1 MTGRRRTSPYSSNSS
16 PPSLPRSRSLTLTR
30 LAEALRYIHNEAMTG
45 FQLLHRDIKPDNMGF
60 RADGSLVRHPLTQ
73 ALASCRALTKPDPS
87 PDPDS

>member
-1 MTGRRRTSPYSSNSS
+1 MP
-16 PPSLPRSRSLTLTR
+16 
-30 LAEALRYIHNEAMTG
+30 G

-73 ALASCRALTKPDPS
+73 ALTSCRALTKPDPS